1 MAKGARYRIPFR
13 RRREGKT
20 NYRRRR
26 KLVISGRLRLVVRG
40 SLNNFSAQL
49 VEPKFGGDKTL
60 VSAHSRELVKK
71 YGWKGHCGN
80 VPTAYLTGFLL
91 ALKAKK
97 AGFRDAILDIGLH
110 TPSKGCRVFAALKGA
125 LDGGLEIPHGEEIFP
140 SKERIRGEHIAEYA
154 RKLLEENPELYAK
167 QFSAQIKRGVR
178 PENLPEH
185 FDEVKEAIVKEFG
198 G

>member
-1 MAKGARYRIPFR
+1 
-13 RRREGKT
+13 
-20 NYRRRR
+20 
-26 KLVISGRLRLVVRG
+26 
-40 SLNNFSAQL
+40 
-49 VEPKFGGDKTL
+49 
-60 VSAHSRELVKK
+60 
-71 YGWKGHCGN
+71 
-80 VPTAYLTGFLL
+80 
-91 ALKAKK
+91 
-97 AGFRDAILDIGLH
+97 
-110 TPSKGCRVFAALKGA
+110 
-125 LDGGLEIPHGEEIFP
+125 IFP